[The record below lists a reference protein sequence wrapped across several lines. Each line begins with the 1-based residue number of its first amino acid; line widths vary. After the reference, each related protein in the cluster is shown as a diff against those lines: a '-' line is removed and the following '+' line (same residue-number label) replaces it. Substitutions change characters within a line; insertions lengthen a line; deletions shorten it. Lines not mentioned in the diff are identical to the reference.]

1 MFILK
6 KKEVKNKM
14 EKERNTARI
23 EIKIPESMKLD
34 VKTKLG
40 NYNLS
45 GKMRD
50 VLRKEIDKA
59 DLHIERFQTCYFC
72 GKDKIIPFED
82 LMQSGVCKEDD
93 QSTHSM
99 FMLGCKSCVEVLTNK
114 KQQDLTDEDC
124 IPYTLF
130 KNNSHPF
137 TEEEALIWARLIKA
151 YPERYSI
158 KGAIVNNDAEG
169 EQFDEDMLSL
179 NE

>member
-1 MFILK
+1 MEKTEKNTGRI
-6 KKEVKNKM
+6 EVKV
-14 EKERNTARI
+14 T
-23 EIKIPESMKLD
+23 PSMKLAI
-34 VKTKLG
+34 KTRLG

-45 GKMRD
+45 AKVRG
-50 VLRKEIDKA
+50 VLTKELEKV
-59 DLHIERFQTCYFC
+59 DLKIERFKTCFYC
-72 GKDKIIPFED
+72 GENKIIDWSD
-82 LMQSGVCKEDD
+82 LIRSGVLNDTEPG
-93 QSTHSM
+93 THSM

-151 YPERYSI
+151 YPERYLI